1 MKRAPSS
8 FASALSL
15 RSSLRH
21 ALVLVAGAWSM
32 TSCAP
37 SGFAD
42 PTIVQTVRILASS
55 ADQPYAPP
63 GADVN
68 LQVLAYDGR
77 KTQTEPMTIYWLPVV
92 CENPQDDAYYAC
104 FQQFA
109 NAASGPGAGGGR
121 DAGADGGGGG
131 GGLGQYIG
139 PGGVL
144 HGVPTGPSYTFR
156 MPSDAVTSH
165 PAEQGTPVP
174 YGLAILFNVACA
186 GHLQLVPIDPSNQ
199 NPQAVP
205 LGCFDSSGNQLGP
218 DDWVLGFT
226 RIYAYDKVRNADPV
240 ISYVD
245 VAGKHLPV
253 TPQPGAPQVYTAPA
267 CSSDTGC
274 LSMPV
279 CTGSGSDCQVQ
290 MGPVVPASSWE
301 VNPEQTDVHGNPVHE
316 ELWVDFYATF
326 GNLGDDA
333 RLLYDPVTGSVGDPT
348 RTDTTFQGPST
359 AGTGNI
365 WMIVHDN
372 RGGVAWVTIPVLVH

>member
-109 NAASGPGAGGGR
+109 QQLAQGDGGAAGDGGAGS
-121 DAGADGGGGG
+121 
-131 GGLGQYIG
+131 GGLGALQ
-139 PGGVL
+139 PGVNL
-144 HGVPTGPSYTFR
+144 SPFLPTGPSYQFQV
-156 MPSDAVTSH
+156 PPDIVTQH
-165 PAEQGTPVP
+165 PPVAGSPVP
-174 YGLAILFNVACA
+174 YGLSILFNVACA
-186 GHLQLVPIDPSNQ
+186 GHLELVPLDPSSD
-199 NPQAVP
+199 NPVQIP
-205 LGCFDSSGNQLGP
+205 LGCFDKSENQLGP

-226 RIYAYDKVRNADPV
+226 RVYAFEADAGPDGGPITNANP
-240 ISYVD
+240 ILSSID
-245 VAGKHLPV
+245 VPGGPLAV
-253 TPQPGAPQVYTAPA
+253 TLAPGTTQVYTTSTFTTSRCTA
-267 CSSDTGC
+267 SSRSGC
-274 LSMPV
+274 QHV
-279 CTGSGSDCQVQ
+279 AI
-290 MGPVVPASSWE
+290 GPVVPSGSWE
-301 VNPEQTDVHGNPVHE
+301 VTLQKDANGNYEHE
-316 ELWVDFYATF
+316 EIWADYYTTF
-326 GNLGDDA
+326 GQLTGSA
-333 RLLYDPVTGSVGDPT
+333 GLLYDATKGSIGDPSV
-348 RTDTTFQGPST
+348 TDNQFLPPNDP
-359 AGTGNI
+359 GNGFI
-365 WMIVHDN
+365 WIIVHDD
-372 RGGVAWVTIPVLVH
+372 RGGASWVTIPVEVQ